1 MKAEVAQPVVEEKDP
16 PPLSE
21 VEYPKHNT
29 ELIMHV
35 EIFTTNSHAIGPQ
48 QQQILD
54 ALADNVN
61 RCEN

>member
-1 MKAEVAQPVVEEKDP
+1 MVEEKDP
-16 PPLSE
+16 PPLPE

-29 ELIMHV
+29 ALIMHV